1 MLPPETT
8 DMTLFV
14 RTSREEVDQ
23 WNRQRIVD
31 TLIRET
37 GIDLETATAI
47 SKDVEKGLFA
57 SGVSVL
63 TTSLVRELVDA
74 KLVERGL
81 EKARRM
87 HARLGFSLYDVD
99 RLILHQNKED
109 ANVPHGPEGTNL
121 VLAQGIKR
129 EYALHS
135 IFPQEISDAH
145 ILGDFHIHGLGY
157 IDRPFAI
164 CQSLGYLKKYGLN
177 LPHSLTVAKPAK
189 HAEVLLAHMVRFGAI
204 LQGYFAGI
212 IGWNFV
218 NLSFAPYLE
227 GMSDREVRQL
237 AQMLVY
243 EFSQLTTARGG
254 QAMFTDIH
262 VFWEVPRSLREL
274 PMIGPAGEITGR
286 TCGEYEGEAQRFA
299 WALFDVFKKGDG
311 TGKPFI
317 FPRPIVH
324 LTPRFFETSGHE
336 DFLHHVCEA
345 TAAMGNPCFV
355 LERKSEEDALCAFGI
370 PSNLDEMEIPWRGR
384 YAALQSISLN
394 LPRLGY
400 RAEGDNERL
409 FKGLEDIMDLAASAH
424 DQKRVFLERL
434 LSYGDQGPLSVLA
447 MNLDGLP
454 YLRMDRASYLLGMVG
469 LSELVQ
475 IHTGK
480 PMHLSSESFDL
491 GFKVIEFMEKQAA
504 LLSTRHGIRMVL
516 DQPHAETTSHRF
528 ARLDLRYF
536 SPQAGRHVRGNMGN
550 GCLYYTNS
558 THIPVSA
565 PLKPQERVSME
576 GRFHPLIKTGAASQ
590 LWIGEYKPP
599 AGDLAEFIIWAYRE
613 TTCCQLIFSPDFTTC
628 LDCGKTTRGLK
639 TLCGHCS
646 SVNVDG
652 IAKITQYYSRVSDW
666 NKGKLAELQD
676 RFRQEHFDL
685 GSVTK

>member
-1 MLPPETT
+1 MIPPETT

-14 RTSREEVDQ
+14 RTSGEEVDQ

-37 GIDLETATAI
+37 GIDLETAAAI

-164 CQSLGYLKKYGLN
+164 CQSLEYLKKYGLN
-177 LPHSLTVAKPAK
+177 LPRSLTVAKPAK

-212 IGWNFV
+212 ISWNFV

-243 EFSQLTTARGG
+243 EFSQLTAARGG

-262 VFWEVPRSLREL
+262 VFWEVPKSLREL
-274 PMIGPAGEITGR
+274 PMIGPAGENTGR

-336 DFLHHVCEA
+336 DFLRHVCEA
-345 TAAMGNPCFV
+345 TAAMGNPCFI
-355 LERKSEEDALCAFGI
+355 LERRSEEDALCAFGI
-370 PSNLDEMEIPWRGR
+370 PNNLAEMEMPWRGR

-409 FKGLEDIMDLAASAH
+409 FKGLEDIMALAARAH
-424 DQKRVFLERL
+424 DQKRAFLERL

-469 LSELVQ
+469 LNELVQ

-480 PMHLSSESFDL
+480 PMHMSSKSLDF
-491 GFKVIEFMEKQAA
+491 GFKVIEFMEKQVAE
-504 LLSTRHGIRMVL
+504 LGTRHGIRMVL

-536 SPQAGRHVRGNMGN
+536 SPQAGRHVRGNMVN

-558 THIPVSA
+558 THLPVSA
-565 PLKPQERVSME
+565 PLKPQELISME

-590 LWIGEYKPP
+590 LWVGENMPS
-599 AGDLAEFIIWAYRE
+599 AGDLSAFIIWAYRE
-613 TTCCQLIFSPDFTTC
+613 TTCRQLIFSPDFTTC

-676 RFRQEHFDL
+676 RFRQEHFA
-685 GSVTK
+685 

>member
-1 MLPPETT
+1 MLPTETT

-14 RTSREEVDQ
+14 RTSGEEVDQ

-37 GIDLETATAI
+37 GIDPETAAAI

-145 ILGDFHIHGLGY
+145 ILGDLHIHGLGY

-164 CQSLGYLKKYGLN
+164 CQSLEYLKKYGLN
-177 LPHSLTVAKPAK
+177 LPRSLTVAKPAK

-212 IGWNFV
+212 ISWNFV

-243 EFSQLTTARGG
+243 EFSQLTAARGG

-262 VFWEVPRSLREL
+262 VFWEVPQSLREL
-274 PMIGPAGEITGR
+274 PMIGPAGEFTGR
-286 TCGEYEGEAQRFA
+286 SCGEYEAESQRFA

-336 DFLHHVCEA
+336 DFLRHVCEA

-355 LERKSEEDALCAFGI
+355 LERRSEEDALCAFGI
-370 PSNLDEMEIPWRGR
+370 PGNLDEMEMPWRGR

-409 FKGLEDIMDLAASAH
+409 FKGLENIIALAAKAH
-424 DQKRVFLERL
+424 DQKRAFLERL

-454 YLRMDRASYLLGMVG
+454 YLRMDRASYLMGMVG
-469 LSELVQ
+469 LNELVQ

-480 PMHLSSESFDL
+480 PMHASSESFDF
-491 GFKVIEFMEKQAA
+491 GFKVIEFMEEQVAG
-504 LLSTRHGIRMVL
+504 LSTRHGIRMVL

-536 SPQAGRHVRGNMGN
+536 SPQAGRHVRGNMVN

-565 PLKPQERVSME
+565 PLKPQERISME

-590 LWIGEYKPP
+590 LWIGEYRPP
-599 AGDLAEFIIWAYRE
+599 AGDLAAFIIWAYGE
-613 TTCCQLIFSPDFTTC
+613 TTCRQLIFSPDFTTC

-639 TLCGHCS
+639 ELCGHCAS
-646 SVNVDG
+646 ANVDG

-676 RFRQEHFDL
+676 RFRQEHFA
-685 GSVTK
+685 

>member
-243 EFSQLTTARGG
+243 EFSQLTLSL
-254 QAMFTDIH
+254 IH
-262 VFWEVPRSLREL
+262 
-274 PMIGPAGEITGR
+274 I
-286 TCGEYEGEAQRFA
+286 
-299 WALFDVFKKGDG
+299 
-311 TGKPFI
+311 
-317 FPRPIVH
+317 
-324 LTPRFFETSGHE
+324 
-336 DFLHHVCEA
+336 
-345 TAAMGNPCFV
+345 
-355 LERKSEEDALCAFGI
+355 
-370 PSNLDEMEIPWRGR
+370 
-384 YAALQSISLN
+384 
-394 LPRLGY
+394 
-400 RAEGDNERL
+400 
-409 FKGLEDIMDLAASAH
+409 
-424 DQKRVFLERL
+424 
-434 LSYGDQGPLSVLA
+434 
-447 MNLDGLP
+447 
-454 YLRMDRASYLLGMVG
+454 
-469 LSELVQ
+469 
-475 IHTGK
+475 
-480 PMHLSSESFDL
+480 
-491 GFKVIEFMEKQAA
+491 
-504 LLSTRHGIRMVL
+504 
-516 DQPHAETTSHRF
+516 
-528 ARLDLRYF
+528 
-536 SPQAGRHVRGNMGN
+536 
-550 GCLYYTNS
+550 
-558 THIPVSA
+558 
-565 PLKPQERVSME
+565 
-576 GRFHPLIKTGAASQ
+576 
-590 LWIGEYKPP
+590 
-599 AGDLAEFIIWAYRE
+599 
-613 TTCCQLIFSPDFTTC
+613 
-628 LDCGKTTRGLK
+628 
-639 TLCGHCS
+639 
-646 SVNVDG
+646 
-652 IAKITQYYSRVSDW
+652 
-666 NKGKLAELQD
+666 
-676 RFRQEHFDL
+676 
-685 GSVTK
+685 

>member
-1 MLPPETT
+1 MIPPETT

-14 RTSREEVDQ
+14 RTSGEEVDQ

-37 GIDLETATAI
+37 GIDPETATAI

-164 CQSLGYLKKYGLN
+164 CQSLEYLKKYGLN
-177 LPHSLTVAKPAK
+177 LPRSLTVAKPAK

-212 IGWNFV
+212 ISWNFV

-243 EFSQLTTARGG
+243 EFSQLTAARGG

-262 VFWEVPRSLREL
+262 VFWEVPKSLRDL
-274 PMIGPAGEITGR
+274 PMIGPAGESTGR

-336 DFLHHVCEA
+336 DFLRHVCEA
-345 TAAMGNPCFV
+345 AAMGNPCFV
-355 LERKSEEDALCAFGI
+355 LERKSEAEALYAFGI
-370 PSNLDEMEIPWRGR
+370 PASIDEMEIPWRGR
-384 YAALQSISLN
+384 FAAIQSISLN

-400 RAEGDNERL
+400 RAEGDTERL
-409 FKGLEDIMDLAASAH
+409 FKGLEDIMALAAGAH
-424 DQKRVFLERL
+424 DQKRAFLERL
-434 LSYGDQGPLSVLA
+434 LSYGDQGPLSALA

-469 LSELVQ
+469 LNELVQ

-480 PMHLSSESFDL
+480 PIHESAESFDF
-491 GFKVIEFMEKQAA
+491 GFKVIAFMEKQAGE
-504 LLSTRHGIRMVL
+504 LSARHGIRMVL

-536 SPQAGRHVRGNMGN
+536 SPQAGRHVRGNMVN

-590 LWIGEYKPP
+590 LWIGEYNPP
-599 AGDLAEFIIWAYRE
+599 AGDLAAFIIWAYRE
-613 TTCCQLIFSPDFTTC
+613 TNCRQLIFSPDFTTC

-639 TLCGHCS
+639 ELCGHCS

-676 RFRQEHFDL
+676 RFRQEHFA
-685 GSVTK
+685 

>member
-1 MLPPETT
+1 MFPPETT

-14 RTSREEVDQ
+14 RTSGEEVDQ

-164 CQSLGYLKKYGLN
+164 CQSLEYLKKYGLN
-177 LPHSLTVAKPAK
+177 LPRSLTVAKPAK

-243 EFSQLTTARGG
+243 EFSQLTAARGG

-262 VFWEVPRSLREL
+262 VFWEVPESLREL

-286 TCGEYEGEAQRFA
+286 SCGEYEKEAQRFA

-336 DFLHHVCEA
+336 DFLRHVCEA

-355 LERKSEEDALCAFGI
+355 LERRSEEDALCAFGI

-409 FKGLEDIMDLAASAH
+409 FKSLEDIMDLAASAH
-424 DQKRVFLERL
+424 DQKRAFLERL

-447 MNLDGLP
+447 MNLDRLP

-469 LSELVQ
+469 LNELVQ

-480 PMHLSSESFDL
+480 PMHASSESFDF

-504 LLSTRHGIRMVL
+504 ELSTRHGIRMVL

-536 SPQAGRHVRGNMGN
+536 SPQAGRHVRGNMVN

-565 PLKPQERVSME
+565 PLKPQERISME

-590 LWIGEYKPP
+590 LWIGEYEPP
-599 AGDLAEFIIWAYRE
+599 AGDLAEFLIWAYRE
-613 TTCCQLIFSPDFTTC
+613 TTCRQLIFSPDFTTC

-639 TLCGHCS
+639 TSCSHCS
-646 SVNVDG
+646 SVNMDG

-676 RFRQEHFDL
+676 RFRQEHF
-685 GSVTK
+685 S

>member
-1 MLPPETT
+1 MITPETT

-14 RTSREEVDQ
+14 RTSGEEVDQ

-87 HARLGFSLYDVD
+87 HSRLGFSLYDVN

-135 IFPQEISDAH
+135 IFSQEISDAH

-164 CQSLGYLKKYGLN
+164 CQSLEYLKKYGLN
-177 LPHSLTVAKPAK
+177 LPRSLTVAKPAK

-212 IGWNFV
+212 ISWNFV

-274 PMIGPAGEITGR
+274 PMIGPAGENTGR
-286 TCGEYEGEAQRFA
+286 ICGEYEGEAQRFA

-336 DFLHHVCEA
+336 GFLRHVCEA
-345 TAAMGNPCFV
+345 ATMGNPCFI
-355 LERKSEEDALCAFGI
+355 LERKSEEEALCAFGI
-370 PSNLDEMEIPWRGR
+370 PGNSDEMGIPWRGR
-384 YAALQSISLN
+384 FAAIQSISLN

-400 RAEGDNERL
+400 RAEGDTERL
-409 FKGLEDIMDLAASAH
+409 FKGLEDIMALAAGAH
-424 DQKRVFLERL
+424 DQKRAFLERL

-469 LSELVQ
+469 LNELVQ

-480 PMHLSSESFDL
+480 PMHESSESFDF
-491 GFKVIEFMEKQAA
+491 GFKIIDFMEKQAGE
-504 LLSTRHGIRMVL
+504 LSTRHGIRMVL

-536 SPQAGRHVRGNMGN
+536 SPQAGRHVRGNMVN

-558 THIPVSA
+558 THIPVST

-590 LWIGEYKPP
+590 LWIGEYNPP

-613 TTCCQLIFSPDFTTC
+613 TTCRQLIFSPDFTTC

-639 TLCGHCS
+639 ELCGHCS
-646 SVNVDG
+646 SSNVDG

>member
-1 MLPPETT
+1 MIPLETT
-8 DMTLFV
+8 DITLFV
-14 RTSREEVDQ
+14 RTSGEEVVQ

-37 GIDLETATAI
+37 GIDLETAAAI

-57 SGVSVL
+57 SGISVL

-135 IFPQEISDAH
+135 IFSQEISDAH

-157 IDRPFAI
+157 IDRPLAI
-164 CQSLGYLKKYGLN
+164 CQSLEYLKRYGLN
-177 LPHSLTVAKPAK
+177 LPRSLTVAKPAK

-212 IGWNFV
+212 ISWNFV

-243 EFSQLTTARGG
+243 EFSQLTAARGG

-262 VFWEVPRSLREL
+262 VFWEVPQPLRGL
-274 PMIGPAGEITGR
+274 PMTGPAGKLTGR

-324 LTPRFFETSGHE
+324 LTPRFFETPGHE
-336 DFLHHVCEA
+336 NFLRHVCEA
-345 TAAMGNPCFV
+345 AAAMGNPCFV
-355 LERKSEEDALCAFGI
+355 LDRKSEEDALCAFGI
-370 PSNLDEMEIPWRGR
+370 PFDPDEREMPWQGR

-400 RAEGDNERL
+400 RAEGDTERL
-409 FKGLEDIMDLAASAH
+409 FKSLADIMALAAGAH
-424 DQKRVFLERL
+424 DKKRAFLERL
-434 LSYGDQGPLSVLA
+434 LSYGDQGPLSALA

-454 YLRMDRASYLLGMVG
+454 YLRMDRVSYLLGMVG
-469 LSELVQ
+469 LNELVQ
-475 IHTGK
+475 IHMGK
-480 PMHLSSESFDL
+480 PLQASSESFDFGL
-491 GFKVIEFMEKQAA
+491 KIIEFMEKQAA
-504 LLSTRHGIRMVL
+504 DLSARHGISMVL

-536 SPQAGRHVRGNMGN
+536 PPQAGRHVRGSIVN
-550 GCLYYTNS
+550 GRLYYTNS
-558 THIPVSA
+558 THIPVYA
-565 PLKPQERVSME
+565 PLKPQDLISRE

-599 AGDLAEFIIWAYRE
+599 ADELAAFVIWAYRE
-613 TTCCQLIFSPDFTTC
+613 TTCRQLIFSPDFTTC

-639 TLCGHCS
+639 ALCGHCA

-652 IAKITQYYSRVSDW
+652 IAKITQYYSRVLDW

-676 RFRQEHFDL
+676 RFRQEHFA
-685 GSVTK
+685 

>member
-1 MLPPETT
+1 MFSTETT

-14 RTSREEVDQ
+14 RTSGEEVDQ
-23 WNRQRIVD
+23 WSRQRIVD

-63 TTSLVRELVDA
+63 TTSLIRELVDA
-74 KLVERGL
+74 RLVERGL

-135 IFPQEISDAH
+135 VFPQEISDAH

-164 CQSLGYLKKYGLN
+164 CQSLEYLKKYGLN
-177 LPHSLTVAKPAK
+177 LPRSLTVAKPAK

-237 AQMLVY
+237 AQMLIY
-243 EFSQLTTARGG
+243 EFSQLTAARGG

-262 VFWEVPRSLREL
+262 VFWEVPEYLRDL
-274 PMIGPAGEITGR
+274 PMIGPAGEPTGR
-286 TCGEYEGEAQRFA
+286 TCEEYEGEAQRFA

-317 FPRPIVH
+317 FPRPLVH
-324 LTPRFFETSGHE
+324 LTPRFFETPGHE
-336 DFLHHVCEA
+336 DFLRHVCEA
-345 TAAMGNPCFV
+345 AAAKGNPCFI
-355 LERKSEEDALCAFGI
+355 LERRKEADVNCAFGI
-370 PSNLDEMEIPWRGR
+370 PRTLDEMEAPCRGR
-384 YAALQSISLN
+384 CAAIQSISLN

-400 RAEGDNERL
+400 RAEGDDGRL
-409 FKGLEDIMDLAASAH
+409 FKSLEDTMALAARAH
-424 DQKRVFLERL
+424 DQKRGFLERL

-447 MNLDGLP
+447 MNLDGFP
-454 YLRMDRASYLLGMVG
+454 YLSMDRASYLLGMVG
-469 LSELVQ
+469 LNELVQ

-480 PMHLSSESFDL
+480 PMHESSESCDFGL
-491 GFKVIEFMEKQAA
+491 KVIDFMEKQTVA
-504 LLSTRHGIRMVL
+504 LSDRHGIRMVL

-536 SPQAGRHVRGNMGN
+536 SPQAGRHVRGNIVN

-565 PLKPQERVSME
+565 PLKPQERISLE
-576 GRFHPLIKTGAASQ
+576 GRFHPLIKAGAASQ
-590 LWIGEYKPP
+590 LWIGEYQPP
-599 AGDLAEFIIWAYRE
+599 AGELAAFLIWAYRE
-613 TTCCQLIFSPDFTTC
+613 TTCCQIIFSPDFTTC

-676 RFRQEHFDL
+676 RYRQEHFTE